1 MKKLTLLL
9 MLAVMGSAAALAD
22 TTFVDRMRR
31 VFDSTKKTV
40 GGAAEGAGKITRKW
54 WASAREN
61 IRLSRDE
68 YLRRADQRIVEA
80 NGQLAK
86 IKAGSSAVM
95 ERKYFKLRLAALEEH
110 LAHSR
115 VELSALQGSPSEEIF
130 RQRQTPFDFTLWS
143 LEEALELSLAEAG
156 Y

>member
-1 MKKLTLLL
+1 MKTLTLLL
-9 MLAVMGSAAALAD
+9 MLTLLCGTSMTAEP
-22 TTFVDRMRR
+22 TFVDRVRR
-31 VFDSTKKTV
+31 VFDGTKKTM
-40 GGAAEGAGKITRKW
+40 GGVAEGAGKITRKW
-54 WASAREN
+54 WSSAREN

-68 YLRRADQRIVEA
+68 YLRRADQRLVEA

-86 IKAGSSAVM
+86 IKVGRSAVM
-95 ERKYFKLRLAALEEH
+95 ERQYFKLRLAALDEH

-115 VELSALQGSPSEEIF
+115 LELSALQGSPTEEIF